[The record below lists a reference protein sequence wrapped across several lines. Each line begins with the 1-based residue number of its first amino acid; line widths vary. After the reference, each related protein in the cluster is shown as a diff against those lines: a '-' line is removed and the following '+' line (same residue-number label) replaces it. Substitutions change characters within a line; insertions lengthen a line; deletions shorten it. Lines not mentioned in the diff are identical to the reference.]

1 MRNLTLGLKP
11 ALLSVSLL
19 LGANAWGMDECQL
32 NLSENTVDFGLMN
45 RAITQGQAAER
56 LLGERRLSL
65 NLNCP
70 NPTDLSLF
78 YRALAAGSERF
89 QLTQRGSYGL
99 RVSDALLDGQAVELG
114 LLPGSGHP
122 AVSTGS
128 TLHWRPDHGIV
139 PMRAG
144 VPLSGR
150 SLSLQLEVSA
160 WVREEAMRVSDAVTW
175 DTSGVFDA
183 INAGRSRELRLQA
196 RFAPA
201 ACTPSLSNGGTVAFG
216 KLSVMDLHADKETV
230 LPARPLV
237 VSVACDA
244 PAAFAL
250 RLQDNRQ
257 GSATGPGDETT
268 YGLGLDAQ
276 QQKIGRYRLVFDPL
290 RTTADSFPLLYRT
303 DSPTGALPWSSASA
317 SPLAI
322 GASRFLGFSANA
334 GSTSGPEAIQQLNA
348 TASLEA
354 VIAPLDTLDLG
365 SEVRLDGAATLE
377 LNYL

>member
-1 MRNLTLGLKP
+1 MGLKP

-19 LGANAWGMDECQL
+19 LGANAWGADECQL
-32 NLSENTVDFGLMN
+32 NLGETLVDFGLVN
-45 RAITQGQAAER
+45 RAAAQAHTAER

-65 NLNCP
+65 TLNCP
-70 NPTDLSLF
+70 NPSDLSLF
-78 YRALAAGSERF
+78 YRDLATAGERF
-89 QLTQRGSYGL
+89 QFTQRGSYSL

-114 LLPGSGHP
+114 LLPGSGQP

-128 TLHWRPDHGIV
+128 TLRWRPEHGIV

-144 VPLSGR
+144 VPVSGR
-150 SLSLQLEVSA
+150 SLALQLEVSA
-160 WVREEAMRVSDAVTW
+160 WARDDALQVSDAVTW

-183 INAGRSRELRLQA
+183 VNVGRSRELRLQA

-216 KLSVMDLHADKETV
+216 KLSVMDLSLDKETT

-244 PAAFAL
+244 PTAFTL

-257 GSATGPGDETT
+257 GSATGPGDDTT

-276 QQKIGRYRLVFDPL
+276 QQKVGRYRLIFHPT
-290 RTTADSFPLLYRT
+290 RTTADSFPQLYRT
-303 DSPTGALPWSSASA
+303 DSPTGTAPWSSASA
-317 SPLAI
+317 SAMAI
-322 GASRFLGFSANA
+322 GASRFLGFSASA
-334 GSTSGPEAIQQLNA
+334 GSTSGPVPIQQLSA
-348 TASLEA
+348 TTSLEA
-354 VIAPLDTLDLG
+354 VIAPLGSLDLG

>member
-1 MRNLTLGLKP
+1 MGLK
-11 ALLSVSLL
+11 AAWVSASLL
-19 LGANAWGMDECQL
+19 LVTNAWGMDECQL
-32 NLSENTVDFGLMN
+32 SLSETAVNFGLVN
-45 RAITQGQAAER
+45 RAVAPAQAAEH

-65 NLNCP
+65 TLNCP
-70 NPTDLSLF
+70 ESTDLSLF
-78 YRALAAGSERF
+78 YRGLATAGERF
-89 QLTQRGSYGL
+89 QFTPRGSYSL

-114 LLPGSGHP
+114 LLPGSGQP

-128 TLHWRPDHGIV
+128 TLRWRPEHGIV

-144 VPLSGR
+144 VPASGR

-160 WVREEAMRVSDAVTW
+160 WARGDALRVSDAVTW
-175 DTSGVFDA
+175 DTSGLFDA
-183 INAGRSRELRLQA
+183 IHTGRSRELRLQA

-216 KLSVMDLHADKETV
+216 KLSVMDLSIDKETA

-244 PAAFAL
+244 PTAFTL

-257 GSATGPGDETT
+257 GSATGPADDTT

-276 QQKIGRYRLVFDPL
+276 QQQVGRYRLVFDPT
-290 RTTADSFPLLYRT
+290 RTTADSFPQLYRT
-303 DSPTGALPWSSASA
+303 DSPTGTAPWSSASA

-322 GASRFLGFSANA
+322 GASRFLGFSASA
-334 GSTSGPEAIQQLNA
+334 GSTSGPEPIQQLSA
-348 TASLEA
+348 TTSLEA
-354 VIAPLDTLDLG
+354 VIAPLGTLDLG

>member
-1 MRNLTLGLKP
+1 MGLKP
-11 ALLSVSLL
+11 ALLSASLL

-32 NLSENTVDFGLMN
+32 NLSETRVDFGLMN
-45 RAITQGQAAER
+45 RAVAQGAAAER

-65 NLNCP
+65 TLNCP

-78 YRALAAGSERF
+78 YRGLASSGERF
-89 QLTQRGSYGL
+89 QFTQRGSYSL
-99 RVSDALLDGQAVELG
+99 RASDALLDGQAVELG
-114 LLPGSGHP
+114 LLPGSGQP
-122 AVSTGS
+122 AASMGS
-128 TLHWRPDHGIV
+128 TLRWRPEHGIV

-144 VPLSGR
+144 VPVNGR
-150 SLSLQLEVSA
+150 SLSLQLEVGA
-160 WVREEAMRVSDAVTW
+160 WAREDALRVNDAVTW
-175 DTSGVFDA
+175 DTSGLFDA
-183 INAGRSRELRLQA
+183 IHTGRSRELRLQA

-216 KLSVMDLHADKETV
+216 KLSVMDLSLDKETT

-244 PAAFAL
+244 PSAFTL

-257 GSATGPGDETT
+257 GSATGPGDDTT

-276 QQKIGRYRLVFDPL
+276 QQKVGRYRLIFDPT
-290 RTTADSFPLLYRT
+290 RTTADSFPQLFRT
-303 DSPTGALPWSSASA
+303 DSPTGAAPWSSASA
-317 SPLAI
+317 SPMAI
-322 GASRFLGFSANA
+322 GASRFLGFSASA
-334 GSTSGPEAIQQLNA
+334 GSTTGPEPIQQLSA
-348 TASLEA
+348 TTSLEA
-354 VIAPLDTLDLG
+354 VIAPLGTLDLG

>member
-1 MRNLTLGLKP
+1 MGLKP
-11 ALLSVSLL
+11 VLLSLSLL
-19 LGANAWGMDECQL
+19 LGTNAWGMDECQL
-32 NLSENTVDFGLMN
+32 NLSETRVDFGLMN
-45 RAITQGQAAER
+45 RAATQGPAAER

-65 NLNCP
+65 SLNCP
-70 NPTDLSLF
+70 NPTDMSLF
-78 YRALAAGSERF
+78 YRGLAGSGERF
-89 QLTQRGSYGL
+89 QFTPRGSYSL
-99 RVSDALLDGQAVELG
+99 RASAALLDGQSVELG
-114 LLPGSGHP
+114 LLPGIGQP
-122 AVSTGS
+122 AVSTGA
-128 TLHWRPDHGIV
+128 TLGWRPEHGIV

-144 VPLSGR
+144 VPVSGR

-160 WVREEAMRVSDAVTW
+160 WAGEEALRVSDAVTW

-183 INAGRSRELRLQA
+183 IHTGRSRELSLQA

-216 KLSVMDLHADKETV
+216 KLSVMDLSLDQETA

-237 VSVACDA
+237 VSVTCDA
-244 PAAFAL
+244 PSAFAL

-257 GSATGPGDETT
+257 GSATGPADETT

-276 QQKIGRYRLVFDPL
+276 RQKIGRYRLIFDPL
-290 RTTADSFPLLYRT
+290 RYTADSAAQVYRT

-322 GASRFLGFSANA
+322 GASRFLGFSVNA
-334 GSTSGPEAIQQLNA
+334 GNTSGPEPIQQLSA
-348 TASLEA
+348 TTQLEA
-354 VIAPLDTLDLG
+354 VIAPLGTLDLG

-377 LNYL
+377 ITYL

>member
-1 MRNLTLGLKP
+1 MGLKP
-11 ALLSVSLL
+11 ALLSASLL

-32 NLSENTVDFGLMN
+32 NLSETAVDFGLVN
-45 RAITQGQAAER
+45 RAVPQTPAAEH

-65 NLNCP
+65 TLNCP
-70 NPTDLSLF
+70 TPTDLSLF
-78 YRALAAGSERF
+78 YRGLAAGAERF
-89 QLTQRGSYGL
+89 QFTNRGSYSL
-99 RVSDALLDGQAVELG
+99 RASDALLDGQAVELG
-114 LLPGSGHP
+114 LVSGSGQP
-122 AVSTGS
+122 PVSSGA
-128 TLHWRPDHGIV
+128 TLRWRPEHGIV

-144 VPLSGR
+144 VPVSGR
-150 SLSLQLEVSA
+150 SLSLQLEISA
-160 WVREEAMRVSDAVTW
+160 WARRDALRVSDAVTW
-175 DTSGVFDA
+175 DTSGVVDA

-216 KLSVMDLHADKETV
+216 KLSVMDLSVDKETA

-244 PAAFAL
+244 PTAFTL

-257 GSATGPGDETT
+257 GSATGPGDDTT

-276 QQKIGRYRLVFDPL
+276 QQKIGRYRLVFDPA
-290 RTTADSFPLLYRT
+290 RTTADSFPGLYRT
-303 DSPTGALPWSSASA
+303 DSPTGAAPWSSASA
-317 SPLAI
+317 NPLAI
-322 GASRFLGFSANA
+322 GASRFLGFSTSA
-334 GSTSGPEAIQQLNA
+334 GSTSGPVPIQQLSA
-348 TASLEA
+348 TTSLEA
-354 VIAPLDTLDLG
+354 VIAPLGTLDLG

>member
-1 MRNLTLGLKP
+1 MSVKP
-11 ALLSVSLL
+11 ALLSLSLL

-32 NLSENTVDFGLMN
+32 NLSETRVDFGLMN
-45 RAITQGQAAER
+45 RAAAQGLVTER
-56 LLGERRLSL
+56 PLGERRLSL

-70 NPTDLSLF
+70 NPTDMRLF
-78 YRALAAGSERF
+78 YRALAAGGERF
-89 QLTQRGSYGL
+89 QFTGRGSYGL

-114 LLPGSGHP
+114 LLPGSGQP
-122 AVSTGS
+122 PMSSGS
-128 TLHWRPDHGIV
+128 ILRWRPEHGIV

-144 VPLSGR
+144 VPVNGR

-160 WVREEAMRVSDAVTW
+160 WAQEDSLRVSDAVTW

-216 KLSVMDLHADKETV
+216 KLSVMDLSVDKETA

-244 PAAFAL
+244 PTGFTL

-257 GSATGPGDETT
+257 GSASGPADDTT
-268 YGLGLDAQ
+268 YGLGLDAR
-276 QQKIGRYRLVFDPL
+276 QQKIGRYRLIFDPL
-290 RTTADSFPLLYRT
+290 RATADSYPQLYRT
-303 DSPTGALPWSSASA
+303 DSPTGTAPWSSASA
-317 SPLAI
+317 SPMAI
-322 GASRFLGFSANA
+322 GASRFLGFSASA
-334 GSTSGPEAIQQLNA
+334 GNTSGPVPIQQLSA

-354 VIAPLDTLDLG
+354 VIAPLGTLDLG

>member
-1 MRNLTLGLKP
+1 MGVKP
-11 ALLSVSLL
+11 AFLSLGLL
-19 LGANAWGMDECQL
+19 LGSNAWGMDECQL
-32 NLSENTVDFGLMN
+32 NLSETRVDFGLMN
-45 RAITQGQAAER
+45 RVVAQLPSAER

-70 NPTDLSLF
+70 NPTDMSLF
-78 YRALAAGSERF
+78 YRALAAGGERF
-89 QLTQRGSYGL
+89 QFTGRGSYGL
-99 RVSDALLDGQAVELG
+99 RISDALLDGQAVELG
-114 LLPGSGHP
+114 LLPGSGQP
-122 AVSTGS
+122 AVSSGAS
-128 TLHWRPDHGIV
+128 LRWRPEHGIV

-144 VPLSGR
+144 VPVNGR
-150 SLSLQLEVSA
+150 SLSLQLDVSA
-160 WVREEAMRVSDAVTW
+160 WAQEDALRVSDAVTW

-196 RFAPA
+196 RFSPA

-216 KLSVMDLHADKETV
+216 KLSVMDLSLDKETT

-244 PAAFAL
+244 PSAFTL

-257 GSATGPGDETT
+257 GSATGPGDDTT

-276 QQKIGRYRLVFDPL
+276 QQKVGRYRLIFDPT
-290 RTTADSFPLLYRT
+290 RTTADSFPQLFRT
-303 DSPTGALPWSSASA
+303 DSPTGAAPWSSAST
-317 SPLAI
+317 SPMAI
-322 GASRFLGFSANA
+322 GASRFLGFSASA
-334 GSTSGPEAIQQLNA
+334 GSTSGPEPIQQLSA
-348 TASLEA
+348 TTSLEA
-354 VIAPLDTLDLG
+354 VIAPLGTLDLG

>member
-1 MRNLTLGLKP
+1 MGLK
-11 ALLSVSLL
+11 AAWVSASLL
-19 LGANAWGMDECQL
+19 LVTNAWGMDECQL
-32 NLSENTVDFGLMN
+32 NLSETAVDFDLVN
-45 RAITQGQAAER
+45 RAVAPAQAAEH

-65 NLNCP
+65 TLNCP
-70 NPTDLSLF
+70 ESTDLSLF
-78 YRALAAGSERF
+78 YRGLAAAGERF
-89 QLTQRGSYGL
+89 QFTPRGSYSL

-114 LLPGSGHP
+114 LLPGSGQP

-128 TLHWRPDHGIV
+128 TLRWRPEHGIV

-144 VPLSGR
+144 VPASGR

-160 WVREEAMRVSDAVTW
+160 WARGDALRVSDAVTW
-175 DTSGVFDA
+175 DTSGLFDA
-183 INAGRSRELRLQA
+183 IHTGRSRELRLQA

-216 KLSVMDLHADKETV
+216 KLSVMDLSIDKETA

-244 PAAFAL
+244 PTAFTL

-257 GSATGPGDETT
+257 GSATGPADDTT

-276 QQKIGRYRLVFDPL
+276 QQKVGRYRVIFDPT
-290 RTTADSFPLLYRT
+290 RTTADSFPQLFRT
-303 DSPTGALPWSSASA
+303 DSPTGAAPWSSASA
-317 SPLAI
+317 STMAI
-322 GASRFLGFSANA
+322 GAGHFLGFSASA
-334 GSTSGPEAIQQLNA
+334 GSTSGPEPIQQLSA
-348 TASLEA
+348 TTRLEA
-354 VIAPLDTLDLG
+354 VIAPLGTLDLG

>member
-1 MRNLTLGLKP
+1 MGVKP
-11 ALLSVSLL
+11 AFLSLGLL
-19 LGANAWGMDECQL
+19 LGSNAWGMDECQL
-32 NLSENTVDFGLMN
+32 NLSETRVDFGLMN
-45 RAITQGQAAER
+45 RVVAQLPSAER

-70 NPTDLSLF
+70 NPTDMSLF
-78 YRALAAGSERF
+78 YRALAAGGERF
-89 QLTQRGSYGL
+89 QFTGRGSYGL
-99 RVSDALLDGQAVELG
+99 RISDALLDGQAVELG
-114 LLPGSGHP
+114 LLPGSGQP
-122 AVSTGS
+122 AVSSGAS
-128 TLHWRPDHGIV
+128 LRWRPEHGIV

-144 VPLSGR
+144 VPVNGR
-150 SLSLQLEVSA
+150 SLSLQLDVSA
-160 WVREEAMRVSDAVTW
+160 WAQEDALRVSDAVTW

-216 KLSVMDLHADKETV
+216 KLSVMDLSLDKETT

-244 PAAFAL
+244 PSAFTL

-257 GSATGPGDETT
+257 GSATGPGDDTT

-276 QQKIGRYRLVFDPL
+276 QQKVGRYRLIFDPT
-290 RTTADSFPLLYRT
+290 RTTADSFPQLFRT
-303 DSPTGALPWSSASA
+303 DSPTGAAPWSSAST
-317 SPLAI
+317 SPMAI
-322 GASRFLGFSANA
+322 GASRFLGFSASA
-334 GSTSGPEAIQQLNA
+334 GSTSGPEPIQQLSA
-348 TASLEA
+348 TTSLEA
-354 VIAPLDTLDLG
+354 VIAPLGTLDLG